1 MTRTLLRA
9 VRPLGGA
16 TTDVL
21 IEDGRFAAFG
31 STPGTADDVI
41 DGGDLLMLPGL
52 IESHAHIDKT
62 LWGEPWR
69 SNSAGPTLTDLIEN
83 ERRVLRTVT
92 TPTASRAEAL
102 VRHYVAMGAT
112 RIRTHVDVDPDTG
125 LASVEALL
133 GLRERLRDLVDIELV
148 AFPQRGMLITPGT
161 ADLMDAAIGLGVETI
176 GGIDPAGIDRD
187 PIRHLETIF
196 AIAERRGCAVD
207 IHLHDGGELGAWQI
221 DRIVDFV
228 AAAGLQG
235 RAMISH
241 AYCLGE
247 VPSAR
252 QEAIGRRLADQRIA
266 LMTTAPSDSALP
278 PVPLLRALGVTVCL
292 GNDGIRDAWS
302 PFGNGD
308 MLERAMLLA
317 YRFYW
322 AKDAELDAAL
332 ACVTTDAARALGLAD
347 YGLAVG
353 KPADFVL
360 VRAETVGEAIV
371 ARPPRALVA
380 KCGRIIARDGTMA
393 V

>member
-1 MTRTLLRA
+1 MSRLVVRN

-16 TTDVL
+16 PTDVV
-21 IEDGRFAAFG
+21 IADGRFAAIG
-31 STPGTADDVI
+31 PAPPGGASL
-41 DGGDLLMLPGL
+41 DGAGMLMLPGL

-69 SNSAGPTLTDLIEN
+69 PNTAGPTIPDMIAN
-83 ERRVLRTVT
+83 EQAVLRTVT
-92 TPTASRAEAL
+92 TPTATRAEAL
-102 VRHYVAMGAT
+102 VRHYVAMGTT
-112 RIRTHVDVDPDTG
+112 RIRTHVDVDPETG
-125 LASVEALL
+125 LSSVEALL
-133 GLRERLRDLVDIELV
+133 DLRERLRGLVDIELV

-161 ADLMDAAIGLGVETI
+161 AELMDQAIALGVETI

-196 AIAERRGCAVD
+196 AIAERRGCAID

-221 DRIVDFV
+221 ERILDFV
-228 AAAGLQG
+228 GATGLEG

-247 VPSAR
+247 LPPAR
-252 QEAIGRRLADQRIA
+252 QEAIGRRLADRRVA

-278 PVPLLRALGVTVCL
+278 PVPLLRALGVVVCL

-317 YRFYW
+317 YRFYL

-347 YGLAVG
+347 YGLGVG
-353 KPADFVL
+353 HPADFVL
-360 VRAETVGEAIV
+360 LRAETVGDAIV
-371 ARPPRALVA
+371 ARPPRALVV
-380 KCGRIIARDGTMA
+380 KRGRVVARDGESA
-393 V
+393 A